1 MPVCS
6 GNHYFVYCINLIHNR
21 IDILD
26 SIDYIWRN
34 TDPEVRN
41 RPIAEKMPIISAAF
55 QKVTNN
61 KFPRF
66 GNWDRAFID
75 LPKQAGPNDCMFFLW
90 KYMEFWDGD
99 RLNIDINPVSYYF
112 TIFIFSICACD
123 FSNPYLPFFPPCA
136 LLFVPFFLQFKGM
149 IYMIELMHY
158 CIFHA
163 LNQADLPD
171 ELDVYRLGGRKI
183 VWNE

>member
-1 MPVCS
+1 MHFQLFYNTSTVLLSCLQLVFMPHFFIQIFLHACS
-6 GNHYFVYCINLIHNR
+6 GKHYFVYCINLIHNR

-26 SIDYIWRN
+26 SIDYIWGN
-34 TDPEVRN
+34 TDPEVRH

-61 KFPRF
+61 KFSHF

-90 KYMEFWDGD
+90 KYREFWDGD

-112 TIFIFSICACD
+112 TFFIFSICACD
-123 FSNPYLPFFPPCA
+123 FSNSYSPFFPHVLCC
-136 LLFVPFFLQFKGM
+136 LYLFS
-149 IYMIELMHY
+149 
-158 CIFHA
+158 CIS
-163 LNQADLPD
+163 
-171 ELDVYRLGGRKI
+171 RG
-183 VWNE
+183 

>member
-1 MPVCS
+1 
-6 GNHYFVYCINLIHNR
+6 
-21 IDILD
+21 
-26 SIDYIWRN
+26 
-34 TDPEVRN
+34 
-41 RPIAEKMPIISAAF
+41 
-55 QKVTNN
+55 
-61 KFPRF
+61 
-66 GNWDRAFID
+66 
-75 LPKQAGPNDCMFFLW
+75 
-90 KYMEFWDGD
+90 MEFWDGD

-123 FSNPYLPFFPPCA
+123 FSNPYLPFFSPCA

-163 LNQADLPD
+163 LNQAELPD

>member
-1 MPVCS
+1 MLWK
-6 GNHYFVYCINLIHNR
+6 HYFVNYIKLIHNH
-21 IDILD
+21 IDILY
-26 SIDYIWRN
+26 SIDYIWGN
-34 TDPEVRN
+34 NDPEVRH

-99 RLNIDINPVSYYF
+99 RLNIHIDPVSYYF
-112 TIFIFSICACD
+112 TILFLVYVHVIFPIHTYF
-123 FSNPYLPFFPPCA
+123 FSHVLCCLYLFSYSSR
-136 LLFVPFFLQFKGM
+136 G
-149 IYMIELMHY
+149 
-158 CIFHA
+158 
-163 LNQADLPD
+163 
-171 ELDVYRLGGRKI
+171 
-183 VWNE
+183 

>member
-1 MPVCS
+1 MPACS
-6 GNHYFVYCINLIHNR
+6 RKHYFVYCINLIHNR

-26 SIDYIWRN
+26 SIDYIWGN
-34 TDPEVRN
+34 NDPEVRHW
-41 RPIAEKMPIISAAF
+41 PIAEKMGIISIAF

-66 GNWDRAFID
+66 GNLDRAFID
-75 LPKQAGPNDCMFFLW
+75 LPKQAGPNDYMFFLW

-123 FSNPYLPFFPPCA
+123 FSNPYLPFFPMCFAVCTFFLAVQGNDIQDRAHA
-136 LLFVPFFLQFKGM
+136 LL
-149 IYMIELMHY
+149 H
-158 CIFHA
+158 
-163 LNQADLPD
+163 LPCF
-171 ELDVYRLGGRKI
+171 EPSRAT
-183 VWNE
+183 

>member
-1 MPVCS
+1 MPAFS
-6 GNHYFVYCINLIHNR
+6 GKHYFVYCINLIHNR

-26 SIDYIWRN
+26 SIDYIWGN
-34 TDPEVRN
+34 SDPEVRH

-66 GNWDRAFID
+66 GNWDSAFID

-99 RLNIDINPVSYYF
+99 RLNIHIDPVSYYF
-112 TIFIFSICACD
+112 TILFLVYVHVIFPIHT
-123 FSNPYLPFFPPCA
+123 YLFFPMYFAVCTFFLAFQGDDIQDRAHA
-136 LLFVPFFLQFKGM
+136 LL
-149 IYMIELMHY
+149 H
-158 CIFHA
+158 
-163 LNQADLPD
+163 LPCS
-171 ELDVYRLGGRKI
+171 EPSRATR
-183 VWNE
+183 